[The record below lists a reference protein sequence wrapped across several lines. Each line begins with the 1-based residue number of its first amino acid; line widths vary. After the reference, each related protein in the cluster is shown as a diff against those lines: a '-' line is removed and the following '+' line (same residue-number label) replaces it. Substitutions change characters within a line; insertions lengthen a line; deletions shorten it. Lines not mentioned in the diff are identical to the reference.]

1 MTGMMEAVSAMMM
14 LLSDLIRRKRR
25 AMRKARMERMTTTG
39 TWKGPRATSDRE
51 TTMKS
56 NLPRRPGGRVIG
68 MSVRAPRSLF
78 GT

>member
-14 LLSDLIRRKRR
+14 LLSDLILLKSR

-39 TWKGPRATSDRE
+39 TWRGPRATRDRE

-56 NLPRRPGGRVIG
+56 NLPQ
-68 MSVRAPRSLF
+68 RAGAWWR
-78 GT
+78 